1 MAEGASAGGAET
13 AHRPISQEELG
24 PLWDVFRAGKPV
36 VCPREGGAVAV
47 AVDATAHAYR
57 MVCVRCGAAT
67 PWFESPPGGIRV
79 RTGTSSMPAAKPGPT
94 EGNV

>member
-1 MAEGASAGGAET
+1 MAERTSAGSAET
-13 AHRPISQEELG
+13 VYGPISKDELG

-57 MVCVRCGAAT
+57 MVCVRCGCAT
-67 PWFESPPGGIRV
+67 PWFESPPSGIRI
-79 RTGTSSMPAAKPGPT
+79 RTGTSSMPAVKSGAS
-94 EGNV
+94 EE

>member
-1 MAEGASAGGAET
+1 MTEGASASSGET

-24 PLWDVFRAGKPV
+24 PLWDIFRAGKPV

-67 PWFESPPGGIRV
+67 PWFESPPTGVRV
-79 RTGTSSMPAAKPGPT
+79 RTGTSSMPAAKPGPP
-94 EGNV
+94 EG

>member
-1 MAEGASAGGAET
+1 MGQGTSAGGAET
-13 AHRPISQEELG
+13 AHTPISQEELG
-24 PLWDVFRAGKPV
+24 PLWDIFRAGKPV

-67 PWFESPPGGIRV
+67 PWFESPPTGVRI

-94 EGNV
+94 EG